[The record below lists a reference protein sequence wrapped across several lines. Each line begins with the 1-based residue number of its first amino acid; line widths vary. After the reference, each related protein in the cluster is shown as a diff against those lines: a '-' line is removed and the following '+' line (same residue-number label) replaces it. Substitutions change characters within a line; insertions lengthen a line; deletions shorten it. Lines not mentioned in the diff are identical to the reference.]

1 MTALEITAGFF
12 FVAMLHRLAT
22 VDTLDFWLV
31 AVPAMLCI
39 GLAQWGG
46 YQQGRLSHRSAV
58 PRYRHEEK
66 SQ

>member
-1 MTALEITAGFF
+1 MNALEITAGFF

-46 YQQGRLSHRSAV
+46 YQNGKA
-58 PRYRHEEK
+58 K
-66 SQ
+66 G

>member
-46 YQQGRLSHRSAV
+46 YQNGKA
-58 PRYRHEEK
+58 K
-66 SQ
+66 G